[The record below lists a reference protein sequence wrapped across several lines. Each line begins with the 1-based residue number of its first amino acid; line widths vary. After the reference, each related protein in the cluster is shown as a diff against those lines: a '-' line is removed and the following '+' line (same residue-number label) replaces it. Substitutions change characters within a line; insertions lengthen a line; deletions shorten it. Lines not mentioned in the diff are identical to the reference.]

1 MEVEIIAVNQ
11 ANVMAMAEMRH
22 VVVIVDLVEMEKE
35 YVRRILTV
43 NLDWSVDM
51 ETVMV
56 MDLFS
61 NQKTDVVNQ
70 EHVMEE
76 KTKHVVGVGDLVV
89 MEKDHVTNIHTVKRR
104 RVLVVKKR

>member
-35 YVRRILTV
+35 YVRRILIV
-43 NLDWSVDM
+43 ILDWSVEM
-51 ETVMV
+51 ETV